1 MTDGEDNV
9 GDDVDQREADLAER
23 EAVLAAQL
31 TKLAV
36 DRVAHLEAAQKVCDA
51 AKERDVEADARDR
64 IAVARDHADVEAFTS
79 PDGNSGYGAD
89 LPARR
94 HAALDRSE
102 AKGDRTSA
110 ADDRAAVTEVA
121 QDPEMPE
128 EHRPE

>member
-64 IAVARDHADVEAFTS
+64 IAVARDHAADVEAFTS

-89 LPARR
+89 LPAWR

-110 ADDRAAVTEVA
+110 ADDRAALTQVA
-121 QDPEMPE
+121 
-128 EHRPE
+128 